1 MRGRYAST
9 VALPVRES
17 EGGILRSEVADRA
30 DAFDRVLDRW
40 FEGAS
45 SRDFLTQL
53 TIVDILS
60 YLPGDILTKVDRM
73 SMAHSLEARVPL
85 LDHVVAEFALSLPSS
100 LKLRDGVGKW
110 VLRKAIAD
118 WVPPTVLSRPKQG
131 FDVPIRD
138 WFRGPLSYRLDA
150 LLDERS
156 AVYEWAEPR
165 AVRRIVSEHRM
176 GRRDHARTIWRLLM
190 LDRWYRLMSSGELAR
205 PVTIGGDVQALL
217 DRATADGAFARSA

>member
-1 MRGRYAST
+1 M
-9 VALPVRES
+9 
-17 EGGILRSEVADRA
+17 
-30 DAFDRVLDRW
+30 
-40 FEGAS
+40 
-45 SRDFLTQL
+45 TQL

-100 LKLRDGVGKW
+100 LKLRHGVGKW
-110 VLRKAIAD
+110 VLRRAIEAS
-118 WVPPTVLSRPKQG
+118 VPPNVLRRPKQG

-150 LLDERS
+150 LLS
-156 AVYEWAEPR
+156 PASPVYEWAEPR
-165 AVRRIVSEHRM
+165 AVRRIVSEHRV

-190 LDRWYRLMSSGELAR
+190 LDRWCQLLAGGELSHA
-205 PVTIGGDVQALL
+205 VTVSGDVNVLVE
-217 DRATADGAFARSA
+217 RAAADGALARSA